1 MKYAL
6 SLLLI
11 LFSFASYA
19 QQHQLGIRIGDPYGI
34 TYKTPVKDK
43 FSFEA
48 ILGRGSQNSSQYYR
62 RTFENNRPVSSA
74 RYFGHQVSG
83 AFSLH
88 ARGIY
93 EESFSDDFNISEGDL
108 TVYAGLGLQFRSVNI
123 DYFYTTPNATPNTP
137 EAIESRT
144 NMDFGPEVLL
154 GTAYY
159 FEDLPIS
166 VFLEVGFMTEI
177 VDRLHLKA
185 QGAIGA
191 RYLFGN

>member
-6 SLLLI
+6 SLFLI
-11 LFSFASYA
+11 LVSISSYA
-19 QQHQLGIRIGDPYGI
+19 QQHQLGVRIGDPYGI
-34 TYKTPVKDK
+34 TYKTSVKDK

-48 ILGRGSQNSSQYYR
+48 ILGRGSPNSNQYYK

-74 RYFGHQVSG
+74 QYSRHEVSG

-123 DYFYTTPNATPNTP
+123 DYSYTTPNAIPDTPKVK
-137 EAIESRT
+137 ESRT
-144 NMDFGPEVLL
+144 NIDLGPEVFV

-166 VFLEVGFMTEI
+166 VFLEAGFMTEI